1 MSLGAVKVLRALKLK
16 PVRLNLY
23 PEAAVIENAKAL
35 PAAAC
40 EVAPEKKDEA
50 PLILACSSKPLVAAN
65 ELNEEPVETFV
76 TVIPVIGDA
85 EFARDSPVKLN
96 VARVAP

>member
-1 MSLGAVKVLRALKLK
+1 MSLGAVEVLRALKLK

-23 PEAAVIENAKAL
+23 PEAAVIEKTKVL

-50 PLILACSSKPLVAAN
+50 PLILACSSKPLDAAN
-65 ELNEEPVETFV
+65 ELNAEPVETSV

-85 EFARDSPVKLN
+85 ELVRDAPVKLN